1 MKLDTMTDQNTP
13 DGPEDGHTQ
22 DPLSGGPLS
31 GVRILDLSAVVSGP
45 MAAVILADQGADVI
59 KVEPP
64 GWGDGIRGLGASR
77 NGLSAIFSLIN
88 RNKRSVGINLK
99 HPEGQ
104 RLVKLLAGTADVI
117 LQNYRPGKM
126 ERLGLGF
133 EDLAAQNSEL
143 IYASISG
150 MGEVGPYAEQKVY
163 DYVIQGMSGALDAQ
177 AENGE
182 PKMMRTIVYDKVT
195 ALTTAQAITAAL
207 YAREKGAGGQHIK
220 IAMLHAGI
228 YFNWPDLMWNYS
240 FKGDDVLLAGD
251 LADMYEINHAKDG
264 AIVSHHLGADTSEY
278 STADLLSILAEN
290 DIPVSRV
297 NLRHEVAD
305 DPQVKAL
312 GLLEEL
318 DHPRGGRMQLPK
330 APVTFSK
337 TPAQHRYHSPEV
349 GQHTVEVLT
358 ELGLEMDDMRALA
371 QDGAIG

>member
-1 MKLDTMTDQNTP
+1 MTDDSATVQN
-13 DGPEDGHTQ
+13 Q
-22 DPLSGGPLS
+22 GPLT
-31 GVRILDLSAVVSGP
+31 GVRVLDLSSVVSGP
-45 MAAVILADQGADVI
+45 MAAVVLADQGADVI
-59 KVEPP
+59 KIEPP

-104 RLVKLLAGTADVI
+104 SLVRTLASTADVV

-126 ERLGLGF
+126 ERLGLGYN
-133 EDLAAQNSEL
+133 DLAADCPEL

-150 MGEVGPYAEQKVY
+150 MGDVGPYAEQKVY

-182 PKMMRTIVYDKVT
+182 PKMVRTIVYDKVT

-207 YAREKGAGGQHIK
+207 YAREKGAGGQHLK

-240 FKGDDVLLAGD
+240 FKGDEVNYAGD
-251 LADMYEINHAKDG
+251 LADMYNISFAKDG
-264 AIVSHHLGADTSEY
+264 AIVSHDLGADTSEY
-278 STADLLSILAEN
+278 TTEDLLKILSQN

-297 NLRHEVAD
+297 NARHEVAD

-312 GLLEEL
+312 GVLEESE
-318 DHPRGGRMQLPK
+318 HPRGGLMQLPK
-330 APVTFSK
+330 APVWFSK
-337 TPAQHRYHSPEV
+337 TPTGHRYHSPEV

-358 ELGLEMDDMRALA
+358 ELGLEFSDMQALA
-371 QDGAIG
+371 RDGAIG

>member
-1 MKLDTMTDQNTP
+1 MTNQQAEDVS
-13 DGPEDGHTQ
+13 DGPRSQEPQGAR
-22 DPLSGGPLS
+22 GPLA
-31 GVRILDLSAVVSGP
+31 GVRILDLSSVVSGP
-45 MAAVILADQGADVI
+45 MSAVILADQGADVI
-59 KVEPP
+59 KIEPP

-104 RLVKLLAGTADVI
+104 RLVKLLAATADVV

-126 ERLGLGF
+126 ERLGLGY
-133 EDLAAQNSEL
+133 EDFAALNSEL

-207 YAREKGAGGQHIK
+207 YAREKGAGGQHLK

-240 FKGDDVLLAGD
+240 FKGEDVQYAGD

-264 AIVSHHLGADTSEY
+264 AIVSHHLGADTSQY
-278 STADLLSILAEN
+278 STSELLSILAEN

-297 NLRHEVAD
+297 NLRQEVAA

-312 GLLEEL
+312 GLLEEF
-318 DHPRGGRMQLPK
+318 DHPRGGQMQLPK

-337 TPAQHRYHSPEV
+337 TPTQHRYHSPEV

-358 ELGLEMDDMRALA
+358 ELGLEMADMRALA
-371 QDGAIG
+371 QEGAIG

>member
-1 MKLDTMTDQNTP
+1 MTDQQAGDVS
-13 DGPEDGHTQ
+13 DGPQPKETQ
-22 DPLSGGPLS
+22 EAQDAHGPLA
-31 GVRILDLSAVVSGP
+31 GVRILDLSSVVSGP
-45 MAAVILADQGADVI
+45 MSAVILADQGADVI
-59 KVEPP
+59 KIEPP

-104 RLVKLLAGTADVI
+104 RLVKLLAGTADVV

-126 ERLGLGF
+126 ARLGLGY
-133 EDLAAQNSEL
+133 EDLAALNSEL

-182 PKMMRTIVYDKVT
+182 PKMVRTIVYDKVT

-207 YAREKGAGGQHIK
+207 YAREKGAGGQHLK

-240 FKGDDVLLAGD
+240 FKGEDVQYAGD
-251 LADMYEINHAKDG
+251 LADMYEISHAKDG
-264 AIVSHHLGADTSEY
+264 AIVSHHLGADTSQY
-278 STADLLSILAEN
+278 STSELLSILAEN

-297 NLRHEVAD
+297 NLRQEVAD

-312 GLLEEL
+312 DLLEEL

-337 TPAQHRYHSPEV
+337 TPTQHRYHSPEV

-358 ELGLEMDDMRALA
+358 ELGLEMVDMRALA
-371 QDGAIG
+371 QEGAIG